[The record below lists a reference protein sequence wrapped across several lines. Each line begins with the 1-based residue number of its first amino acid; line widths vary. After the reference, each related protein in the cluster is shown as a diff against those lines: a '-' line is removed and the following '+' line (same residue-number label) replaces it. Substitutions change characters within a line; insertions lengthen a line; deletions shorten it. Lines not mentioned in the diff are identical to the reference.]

1 MNRLMNKVIL
11 QASKVNKSFADGS
24 REIHV
29 LQKLEF
35 TLKAGEST
43 AIIGSSGSGK
53 STLLQLLAGLD
64 HADSG
69 DIQVAGKSWQ
79 GMSPAQ
85 SAKWRNQH
93 LGFVF
98 QFHHLLAE
106 FDAVENVAL
115 PAIMAG
121 VKPAQAKQK
130 AAELLARVGLEQRL
144 SHRPAALSG
153 GERQRVAIARSLVNN
168 PACVLM
174 DEPTGNLDQGN
185 AEQVLTL
192 LRQLQTDSQTAFV
205 VVTHDE
211 HLAAQQDSQYRLQ
224 SGQLITL

>member
-1 MNRLMNKVIL
+1 MSRVMNKVIL
-11 QASKVNKSFADGS
+11 QATAVNKSFADGS

-29 LQKLEF
+29 LQNLEF

-64 HADSG
+64 YVDTG
-69 DIQVAGKSWQ
+69 DIQVAGQSWQ
-79 GMSPAQ
+79 GMNPAQ
-85 SAKWRNQH
+85 SAKWRNQQ

-121 VKPAQAKQK
+121 LKPTQAKQRAK
-130 AAELLARVGLEQRL
+130 ELLALVGLEQRL

-153 GERQRVAIARSLVNN
+153 GERQRVAIARALVNN

-192 LRQLQTDSQTAFV
+192 LRQLQTESQTAFV

-211 HLAAQQDSQYRLQ
+211 HLAGQQDSQYRLQ
-224 SGQLITL
+224 AGQLTLV